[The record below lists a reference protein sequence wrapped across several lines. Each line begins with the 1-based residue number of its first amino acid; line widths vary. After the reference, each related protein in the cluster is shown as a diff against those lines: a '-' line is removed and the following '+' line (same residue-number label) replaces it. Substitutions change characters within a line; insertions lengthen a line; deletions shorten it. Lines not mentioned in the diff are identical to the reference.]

1 MMLEVRRGTEIRRVG
16 LEDHLL
22 LRNALGMLGSSGFRR
37 SCIEP
42 PHVARG
48 SRFHGTVSQLRSWF
62 AQAPALSGG
71 LEAMA
76 HASPRTGSEERLD
89 AEQSVA
95 TSPEQAG
102 LCHSPVAKRL
112 R

>member
-1 MMLEVRRGTEIRRVG
+1 
-16 LEDHLL
+16 
-22 LRNALGMLGSSGFRR
+22 
-37 SCIEP
+37 
-42 PHVARG
+42 
-48 SRFHGTVSQLRSWF
+48 
-62 AQAPALSGG
+62 
-71 LEAMA
+71 MA